1 MGFLSILKK
10 MKQKEKEMR
19 ILMLYP
25 FPKEILGNINFT
37 EPYDDLI

>member
-25 FPKEILGNINFT
+25 FQKDILGNINFT
-37 EPYDDLI
+37 ESYDDLI